1 MLRNYLAHTML
12 VCVSSD
18 IKIEVILCIL
28 CPRTDISADV
38 QPIGVTFCMMVDVG
52 PGQVFSPLSGT
63 PPPPPK
69 KNPEISVENISK
81 TVSRSVTCQM
91 GRNIGPRAFQKC
103 IAWDGSPQGE
113 SPIRKMCIFGPGT
126 DISGR
131 ST

>member
-1 MLRNYLAHTML
+1 MYSLSEDGYLGRRATDRR
-12 VCVSSD
+12 D
-18 IKIEVILCIL
+18 ILHDGRCGS
-28 CPRTDISADV
+28 RTGLLSFIRY
-38 QPIGVTFCMMVDVG
+38 
-52 PGQVFSPLSGT
+52 PL
-63 PPPPPK
+63 PPQK